1 MPQKKKNSKMKKMMM
16 DKAQNISH
24 DYLKSILLIYELF

>member
-1 MPQKKKNSKMKKMMM
+1 MRKKKKKSKMKMMM

-24 DYLKSILLIYELF
+24 DYLKYVLLTHGLFQ